1 MQQKSNV
8 YLVGPMGAGKTT
20 IGRHLAKALGFE
32 FYDSDAVIVENAG
45 ADIPWI
51 FDIEGESGFRLR
63 EEQTIDHLTQE
74 RGVVIATGGGAILAD
89 NNRKNL
95 RGRGVVVYLQTSI
108 RFQLFRTQKDRNR
121 PLLQKGGRK
130 KILTDLLALR
140 GPLYEETADLVVS
153 TDKSSPRTIVKAIV
167 SFLEAQP

>member
-1 MQQKSNV
+1 
-8 YLVGPMGAGKTT
+8 MGAGKTT

-32 FYDSDAVIVENAG
+32 FYDSDAVIVDNAG

-63 EEQTIDHLTQE
+63 EEQIIDQLTQE
-74 RGVVIATGGGAILAD
+74 RGVVVATGGGAILAD

-95 RGRGVVVYLQTSI
+95 RSRGVVVYLQTSI

-121 PLLQKGGRK
+121 PLLQNGARK
-130 KILTDLLALR
+130 KVLTDLLAIR
-140 GPLYEETADLVVS
+140 GPLYEQTADLVVS
-153 TDKSSPRTIVKAIV
+153 TDKSSPKTIVQTIV
-167 SFLEAQP
+167 TFLEDQP